1 VIVKGAVA
9 VALGIGVTGEVTN
22 RVAPAG
28 AVPTHDADNVTA
40 ELNPSMEPTVTVAE
54 PLSPCVNMTFEVD
67 VSEKSCEV
75 AVELV
80 LVVVWLVNEKVA
92 VAKSLP
98 GLPIAV
104 MVYEPTATFVAIKE
118 PDNAPFEIEQVE
130 KLTTLPVS
138 EQLESPEEKPDP
150 ET

>member
-9 VALGIGVTGEVTN
+9 VPLGIGVTGDPMN

-40 ELNPSMEPTVTVAE
+40 ELNPSMDPTVTVAKLL
-54 PLSPCVNMTFEVD
+54 PPCVNMTLEVD
-67 VSEKSCEV
+67 VSEKSGNV

-80 LVVVWLVNEKVA
+80 LLVVVWLVTEKVA
-92 VAKSLP
+92 EAESPL

-104 MVYEPTATFVAIKE
+104 TV
-118 PDNAPFEIEQVE
+118 
-130 KLTTLPVS
+130 
-138 EQLESPEEKPDP
+138 
-150 ET
+150 